1 MVQKILRIWVT
12 ISKIV
17 LDRLPDDQKQ
27 IFFATSSE
35 LFEAFRA
42 AGYGN
47 KPKRIKKK
55 EEEDSQSKY
64 LSQMLKI
71 ITDISEQRHSESAMR
86 AFHGFSAIINA
97 LTKETLA
104 VIFFQFFIIHLLFF
118 SYLLDPQVGQ

>member
-1 MVQKILRIWVT
+1 MVQKILGIWVT

-47 KPKRIKKK
+47 KPKRNRKK

-71 ITDISEQRHSESAMR
+71 ITDISEQRHNESAMR

-97 LTKETLA
+97 MTKEILT
-104 VIFFQFFIIHLLFF
+104 VKFSRFIFQF
-118 SYLLDPQVGQ
+118 